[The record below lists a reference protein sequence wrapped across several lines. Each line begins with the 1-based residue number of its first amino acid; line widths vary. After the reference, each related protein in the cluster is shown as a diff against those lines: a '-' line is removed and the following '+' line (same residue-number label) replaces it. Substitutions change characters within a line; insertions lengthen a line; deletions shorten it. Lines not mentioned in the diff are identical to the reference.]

1 MELMCS
7 YVEQLNLILEMV
19 GTPDEATLES
29 MGSEKAC
36 AYMRTLPTHQPKEL
50 STVLPNADPL
60 ALDLVHQLLAFS
72 PDSRIDVV
80 QALSHPY
87 VAYHHDE
94 ADEPSCPKVFDK
106 WEQVESLET
115 IEELREAITREIE
128 EFRAEVRNVD
138 TWSSSD
144 EEVDDE
150 QEILEEEEED
160 ENEGDTTI
168 TSSPFDNSNMPTVP
182 GPSTSTSPIIQQ
194 RELGMGHSPKTSTHM
209 LPAMSRT
216 KSRGRGS
223 LPPSPALDEPT
234 FSYNNGTAISR
245 TSSRRTSGHS
255 TSGRRPASFLFSPF
269 GNGMTPLPSMI
280 SSQSQGPSITNAS
293 NAPSNPPAH
302 GQGQGHGHSASVD
315 YITYNGRRSRATSTT
330 GTGDYSLRPLIRQ
343 LSTVGMGVG
352 GDDGV
357 PVAGAESSKAGLG
370 LEGLPMLNAHPHSN
384 RRPSAGDNGL
394 PPMGVTPSDAPA
406 STVRP
411 QYLYTSDEADK
422 RLQRALDQT
431 KNLPVHHRLNRNR
444 KRVSV
449 LRLCRILHTYKYS
462 PQSLSIYL
470 PMHQYRVK
478 FKLE

>member
-1 MELMCS
+1 VSPHKLTLITMDLTDS

-19 GTPDEATLES
+19 GTPDEATLAS

-36 AYMRTLPTHQPKEL
+36 AYMRTLPIHQPKDL
-50 STVLPNADPL
+50 ATVLPNADPL

-72 PDSRIDVV
+72 PDARIDVV

-160 ENEGDTTI
+160 EEEGDMTI
-168 TSSPFDNSNMPTVP
+168 TSNPFDNLNMPTVP

-223 LPPSPALDEPT
+223 LPPSPALDEPS

-255 TSGRRPASFLFSPF
+255 MSGRRPASFLFSPF

-280 SSQSQGPSITNAS
+280 SSQSQGPSITNAPP
-293 NAPSNPPAH
+293 NAPAH
-302 GQGQGHGHSASVD
+302 GQGQGQGHGHSASVD

-370 LEGLPMLNAHPHSN
+370 LEGLPMPNAHPHSN

-411 QYLYTSDEADK
+411 QHRLILDK
-422 RLQRALDQT
+422 TDNRLQRALDQT
-431 KNLPVHHRLNRNR
+431 RNPQVHHHLNRNR
-444 KRVSV
+444 KHVSV
-449 LRLCRILHTYKYS
+449 LRLCRIYTFTSTLHN
-462 PQSLSIYL
+462 L
-470 PMHQYRVK
+470 
-478 FKLE
+478 

>member
-1 MELMCS
+1 VSPKALYEMELMCS
-7 YVEQLNLILEMV
+7 YVEQLNLILETV
-19 GTPDEATLES
+19 GTPDEATLAS

-36 AYMRTLPTHQPKEL
+36 AYMRTLPVHQPKDL
-50 STVLPNADPL
+50 ATVLPNADPL
-60 ALDLVHQLLAFS
+60 ALDLVQQLLSFS

-80 QALSHPY
+80 KALSHPY

-94 ADEPSCPKVFDK
+94 ADEPSCPQVFDK

-128 EFRAEVRNVD
+128 EYRAEVRNVD
-138 TWSSSD
+138 IWSSSD
-144 EEVDDE
+144 EEDEEE
-150 QEILEEEEED
+150 QEILEDDQQELED
-160 ENEGDTTI
+160 EGDMTI
-168 TSSPFDNSNMPTVP
+168 TSSPRDNSSMPTVP

-194 RELGMGHSPKTSTHM
+194 RELGMGQSPKTSTHM
-209 LPAMSRT
+209 LPTMSRT

-223 LPPSPALDEPT
+223 LPPSPAIDEPT
-234 FSYNNGTAISR
+234 FTYNNGTAISR

-255 TSGRRPASFLFSPF
+255 MTGRRPASFLFSPF

-280 SSQSQGPSITNAS
+280 SSQSQGPSITNAL
-293 NAPSNPPAH
+293 NASPNPPTH
-302 GQGQGHGHSASVD
+302 GQGQGQGHGHSASVD
-315 YITYNGRRSRATSTT
+315 HYAYNGRRSRAPSTT

-370 LEGLPMLNAHPHSN
+370 LEGLPMPNSHPHSN

-406 STVRP
+406 STVR
-411 QYLYTSDEADK
+411 
-422 RLQRALDQT
+422 LQLR
-431 KNLPVHHRLNRNR
+431 
-444 KRVSV
+444 RV
-449 LRLCRILHTYKYS
+449 
-462 PQSLSIYL
+462 
-470 PMHQYRVK
+470 
-478 FKLE
+478 E